1 MDATETYQ
9 FACRCAAAPFTVTV
23 PAPRRTLHLGL
34 GVLTLG
40 VWLVLY
46 ALYRIGRLYWISRC
60 PVCSKRSRKLFWILA
75 ITLLS
80 TAEFA
85 RLLVYFL
92 ILAPEQI
99 IADASLAQVP
109 ESLDLDSPIHSGNI
123 RQAVG
128 FLWVVAILPTAGA
141 LIATYWPY
149 LVLGW
154 LSALTLFGFALPSF
168 YWKKEK

>member
-1 MDATETYQ
+1 MDTTETYQ
-9 FACRCAAAPFTVTV
+9 FTCRCAAAPFTVTV
-23 PAPRRTLHLGL
+23 PAPHRALHLGL

-40 VWLVLY
+40 VWLVVY
-46 ALYRIGRLYWISRC
+46 ALGRIVRLYWISRC
-60 PVCSKRSRKLFWILA
+60 PACSKRSRKLFWTLA
-75 ITLLS
+75 VTLLS

-99 IADASLAQVP
+99 IAGASLTPVP
-109 ESLDLDSPIHSGNI
+109 ESLDLESPLHSGKVG
-123 RQAVG
+123 QAVG

-168 YWKKEK
+168 YLQKEK